1 MIKKYAYIFVLA
13 VAFFSFVFTPL
24 TPAAYAAASTT
35 RVTGLDCPGQEG
47 MFGVRAWYFN
57 LCNGD
62 GNVSVG
68 THPEEFIAQLAV
80 NLLSIVLMV
89 CGYIAVGFVIWGG
102 LMYIIAAGD
111 AGKLAKAKTTIQNA
125 LTGLL
130 IALSAVAIS
139 TLIQTNI

>member
-1 MIKKYAYIFVLA
+1 MIKKYAYIFVIA
-13 VAFFSFVFTPL
+13 IAFFSFVFTPL
-24 TPAAYAAASTT
+24 TPAFAATSTT
-35 RVTGLDCPGQEG
+35 RVTGLACPGQEG
-47 MFGVRAWYFN
+47 LFGVRAWYFN

-62 GNVSVG
+62 GNVSTG

-89 CGYIAVGFVIWGG
+89 CGYIAVGFVMWGG
-102 LMYIIAAGD
+102 LKYIIAAGD
-111 AGKLAKAKTTIQNA
+111 AGKIASAKTTIQNA

>member
-1 MIKKYAYIFVLA
+1 MIKRYARIFVVALA
-13 VAFFSFVFTPL
+13 LFSFVFTPL
-24 TPAAYAAASTT
+24 TPAYAATSTT
-35 RVTGLDCPGQEG
+35 RVTGLACPGQEG
-47 MFGVRAWYFN
+47 IFGVRAWYFN

-68 THPEEFIAQLAV
+68 IHPEEFIAQLAV

-102 LMYIIAAGD
+102 IKYILAAGD
-111 AGKLAKAKTTIQNA
+111 AGKIASAKTTIQNA
-125 LTGLL
+125 LVGLL